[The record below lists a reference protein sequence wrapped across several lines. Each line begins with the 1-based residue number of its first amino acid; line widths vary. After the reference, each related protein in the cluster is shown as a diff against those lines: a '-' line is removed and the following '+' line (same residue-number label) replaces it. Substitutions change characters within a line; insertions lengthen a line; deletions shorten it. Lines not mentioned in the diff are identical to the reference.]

1 MKQQL
6 KFKNVFRGN
15 NVIEKC
21 PVEEKAARNLSRMIP
36 ASVEAVKNTRIA
48 AARNST
54 PIFFFNL
61 MLSACFISAC

>member
-1 MKQQL
+1 M
-6 KFKNVFRGN
+6 
-15 NVIEKC
+15 IEKC

-36 ASVEAVKNTRIA
+36 APVEAVKNTRIA